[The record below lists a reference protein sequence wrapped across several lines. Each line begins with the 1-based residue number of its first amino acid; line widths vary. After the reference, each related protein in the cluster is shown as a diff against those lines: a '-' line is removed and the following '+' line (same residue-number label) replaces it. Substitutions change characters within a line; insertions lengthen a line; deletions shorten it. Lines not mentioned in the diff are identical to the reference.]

1 VSLQTRATERSND
14 SMGKDQICFHTAVR
28 VATVGAIDLRSDT
41 VTQPTPEM
49 RRAMTTAPLGD
60 DVMGDDP
67 TVNRLEEVAA
77 QRLGK
82 EASVFLPTGTMGNL
96 IGVAVS
102 ARSGEEIIADA
113 ESHVFM
119 YEAAGAA
126 AIAGVQI
133 HQIATEAGVMSPV
146 QIESAVRPRDD
157 SHFALT
163 AAVFFENTHN
173 RHGGVV
179 WPLDALR
186 AASDSAHAQGIR
198 VHLDGARIFNAAA
211 ALGIEVADI
220 AAPADTVTFCIS
232 KGLGC
237 PAGSLFCGTK
247 ETVDQARRWRKR
259 LGGGMRQTG
268 VLAAAGLVALD
279 TMVDRLAEDHA
290 NARTLAEGLAEMP
303 GVSVDLSR
311 VQTNLVYFDVT
322 KQTAAEFQEACRKRG
337 LLGEAT
343 GRQRV
348 RLVTHNG
355 ISSADIQSA
364 LKICEEVLSA

>member
-1 VSLQTRATERSND
+1 VE
-14 SMGKDQICFHTAVR
+14 
-28 VATVGAIDLRSDT
+28 AIDLRSDT

-77 QRLGK
+77 ARLGK

-102 ARSGEEIIADA
+102 ARTGEEVIADA
-113 ESHVFM
+113 EAHVYL

-133 HQIATEAGVMSPV
+133 QPVATTAGVMSPA
-146 QIESAVRPRDD
+146 QIEAAVRPRDD

-163 AAVFFENTHN
+163 AALFLENTHN

-179 WPLDALR
+179 WPLEALR
-186 AASDSAHAQGIR
+186 AAAATAHAQGIK
-198 VHLDGARIFNAAA
+198 VHLDGARIFNAAV
-211 ALGIEVADI
+211 ALGVDAAEV

-232 KGLGC
+232 KGLCC
-237 PAGSLFCGTK
+237 PAGSLFCGTE
-247 ETVDQARRWRKR
+247 ETVEKARRWRKR

-279 TMVDRLAEDHA
+279 SMVDRLAEDHA
-290 NARTLAEGLAEMP
+290 NARTLAEGLAELP
-303 GVSVDLSR
+303 GVSCDLTR
-311 VQTNLVYFDVT
+311 VQTNLVYFDLT
-322 KQTAAEFQEACRKRG
+322 KMTAAEFTDECRRRGVLSEASD
-337 LLGEAT
+337 
-343 GRQRV
+343 RQRV
-348 RLVTHNG
+348 RFVTHYG
-355 ISSADIQSA
+355 ITAANVQAA
-364 LKICEEVLSA
+364 LEICEEVLSA